1 MREHYIRTLRPLNIV
16 VGIVQYIS
24 PHMLEKMPV
33 PKAESEEE
41 SDDE

>member
-1 MREHYIRTLRPLNIV
+1 MREHYICTLRPLN
-16 VGIVQYIS
+16 IVQYIS

-33 PKAESEEE
+33 PKEESEEE